1 MANDVNVDVLL
12 KKNDW
17 CGKNYVVLGDFNLS
31 SEMKRFSSIMVS

>member
-12 KKNDW
+12 KKW
-17 CGKNYVVLGDFNLS
+17 LMWKNYVVLGDFNLS